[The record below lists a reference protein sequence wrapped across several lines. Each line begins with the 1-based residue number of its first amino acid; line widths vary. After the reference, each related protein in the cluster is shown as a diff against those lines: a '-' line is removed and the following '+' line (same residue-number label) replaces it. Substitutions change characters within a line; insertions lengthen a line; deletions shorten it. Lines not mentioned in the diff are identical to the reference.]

1 MGLIKNLVALFLVD
15 GQVRGLRS
23 RLEGAE
29 RFLAAQERL
38 HSDLEQHCAELETR
52 KRQIQTRIGTL
63 ELETASL
70 DERLEKLRNELNGA
84 STNKQYT
91 AVLTELNKAKLDR
104 TELENRT
111 LDQMEALEQTV
122 ADVEKVK
129 GEIAERRKVRERA
142 AAELKA
148 RHDEVGERL
157 AELEAER
164 RIAAEAIPA
173 KELRIFNEVAEAHEG
188 EAMAPI
194 EEIDRRRREYACG
207 SCNIHLPFETIAS
220 LLGSAEVL
228 VRCTACGRILY
239 LQDET
244 RGALAKK
251 G

>member
-1 MGLIKNLVALFLVD
+1 MGLIKNLVALFLVE

-23 RLEGAE
+23 RLDSAE
-29 RFLAAQERL
+29 RYLANQNRL
-38 HSDLEQHCAELETR
+38 LAELEQHGAELETR
-52 KRQIQTRIGTL
+52 KRQVQARIAIL
-63 ELETASL
+63 DLETASL
-70 DERLEKLRNELNGA
+70 DERLEKLRTELNSA

-91 AVLTELNKAKLDR
+91 ALLTELNKAKLDR

-111 LDQMEALEQTV
+111 LEQMEALEQTG
-122 ADVEKVK
+122 ADLKKVQ
-129 GEIAERRKVRERA
+129 GESAERRKVKERA

-164 RIAAEAIPA
+164 RIAAQAIPA
-173 KELRIFNEVAEAHEG
+173 KELKIFNEVADAHDG

-207 SCNIHLPFETIAS
+207 SCNLHLPFETLAS
-220 LLGSAEVL
+220 LLGTADVV

-251 G
+251 